1 MFGVARRKSL
11 RRKGRIFDF
20 DYHYFG
26 DIIGTSSSECE
37 RPWRREASVGSTMRL
52 RQAGHVIVRAN
63 AASTW
68 RRASGRLRRGGKS
81 LRHPGGGGGGSQH
94 RIAPDQ
100 AHQRQVAVQ
109 SRPHPALIIPQA
121 EILFGILMQP
131 LDRPATVA
139 EPELTLQPVA
149 VHT

>member
-1 MFGVARRKSL
+1 MFDTAMESHDA
-11 RRKGRIFDF
+11 F
-20 DYHYFG
+20 YHYFG
-26 DIIGTSSSECE
+26 DIIGTSFSECE

-94 RIAPDQ
+94 RIYSA
-100 AHQRQVAVQ
+100 
-109 SRPHPALIIPQA
+109 RPGLAQIVV
-121 EILFGILMQP
+121 GCSS
-131 LDRPATVA
+131 D
-139 EPELTLQPVA
+139 
-149 VHT
+149 